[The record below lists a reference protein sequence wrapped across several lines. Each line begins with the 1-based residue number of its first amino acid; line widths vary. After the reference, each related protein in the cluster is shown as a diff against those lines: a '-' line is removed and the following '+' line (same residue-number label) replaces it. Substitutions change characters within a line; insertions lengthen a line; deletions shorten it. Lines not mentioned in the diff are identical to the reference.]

1 MGFPTIAALGCQ
13 LGFRYHS
20 ERPRGFAIATF
31 QRGCFSFAD
40 HEEGNPLGMKKFEIK
55 YDKQTLSQFCKD
67 RGIRRLSL
75 FGSALRDDYRP
86 GQSDIDILAEF
97 EPGALRGIGLE
108 FFSYGEDLSKIL
120 GGKVDFCS
128 KLNKHIRPLVEK
140 ECVPIYE
147 QI

>member
-1 MGFPTIAALGCQ
+1 
-13 LGFRYHS
+13 
-20 ERPRGFAIATF
+20 
-31 QRGCFSFAD
+31 
-40 HEEGNPLGMKKFEIK
+40 MKKFDLK
-55 YDKQTLSQFCKD
+55 YDKRILSQFCKD

-75 FGSALRDDYRP
+75 FGSALRNDYRP

-108 FFSYGEDLSKIL
+108 FFTYGEDLSKIL

-128 KLNKHIRPLVEK
+128 KLNRFSKPLVEK

-147 QI
+147 QV